1 MYDEIEPA
9 DVADKP
15 EDGVLTYG
23 MYLEG
28 ASWNRKTKS
37 LVDQKPGEM
46 FISMPVIYFIPTNA
60 YKSNK

>member
-1 MYDEIEPA
+1 
-9 DVADKP
+9 
-15 EDGVLTYG
+15 

-46 FISMPVIYFIPTNA
+46 YISMPVIQFIPTNS
-60 YKSNK
+60 YKSKEEEYS

>member
-1 MYDEIEPA
+1 
-9 DVADKP
+9 
-15 EDGVLTYG
+15 

-60 YKSNK
+60 YKSKEEEYSYFNLILDALYIKPL

>member
-1 MYDEIEPA
+1 
-9 DVADKP
+9 
-15 EDGVLTYG
+15 

-60 YKSNK
+60 YKSKEEEYSYFNL